1 MSEDSPLRKRPRD
14 QHVRRRPRGLE
25 SPTGMDPVVLVV
37 RVPRRAEEWLARKA
51 RESGVSKARFLS
63 RILLEKM
70 K

>member
-1 MSEDSPLRKRPRD
+1 MPFLSS
-14 QHVRRRPRGLE
+14 
-25 SPTGMDPVVLVV
+25 SGMDPVVLVV
-37 RVPRRAEEWLARKA
+37 QVPRRAEEWLARKA